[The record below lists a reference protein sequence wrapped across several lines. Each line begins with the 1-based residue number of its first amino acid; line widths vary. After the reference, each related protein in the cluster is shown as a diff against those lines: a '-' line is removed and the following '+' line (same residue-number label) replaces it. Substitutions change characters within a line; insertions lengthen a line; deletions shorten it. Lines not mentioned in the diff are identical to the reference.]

1 METNCRTCI
10 PSVKVISPALS
21 STQRQFVIEQKA
33 LTYRVRENR
42 PTMALQTKGVRA
54 IWDPDLGP
62 GGGWRCPEGTRYGG
76 QITDRFGRGCGGGII
91 RRVGRALMRAGQGL
105 DELGLGRDMRRLERA
120 AQRRGRA
127 QQGAARVR
135 RGAERVALAQE
146 ALAQRLVGDWQP
158 GDGGR
163 RTRRNLPG
171 GPSQR
176 TSLVPRAPKR
186 RRIVKPE
193 ARKTPRR
200 QGQTPRRRP
209 VRERV
214 AIAQERLARR
224 LVGEPEISPR
234 TRRTPTRDREP
245 QATPERVPSREV
257 PETSLPVTPSTRR
270 SRTAPQTTPVQLPPS
285 SRRQWGAVNQYDSP
299 VDGVVYI
306 LNNSPMSDSMH
317 RAGFFN
323 LSASQREAVDRAARN
338 IHADLAEKWRVALS
352 LAQPP
357 TVRQVFD
364 AVDWPNAT
372 TEQARDFAKYE
383 ITLNP
388 NEWRQAFVWDIWSPS
403 EREQLMNAARRASRS
418 VTGDRVAT
426 PRGTEP
432 ENFWR
437 RRYAQRLARNAQQKP
452 KLTDQELADALL
464 PSEKYISAGT
474 TYNNL
479 LHGHGAENLDEL
491 QDILENAIL
500 RLDRNDN
507 NAIDDKLKNALAARW
522 RGALRAIEKERQR
535 RKAQKNRLIENSR
548 AEAIRAQKGIPE
560 PKKNV
565 GPRAIPALIPDDQRL
580 RFGEPLAPENYLE
593 GELALPP
600 DIANPDVRTLDD
612 AVLALDA
619 GVPIEKIPQQ
629 FWLDALYM
637 HMDPEREN
645 VKQYK
650 RLGKNGGICKDGEQG
665 DLVILDKL
673 DKDGNTTGTG
683 LVIGWEQYNGG
694 LGRNGFVN
702 NAGEVI
708 GWNLANALGLNVEP
722 ARFDGI
728 FRRPAGFNRPERAGL
743 AFAIPFAWNRA
754 PKGSP
759 VQHYQDFDDYP
770 PNFHP
775 EVVEDLPDRGYPQR
789 LAHDL
794 FVALIGVDDRH
805 NQNWMG
811 GRFGDEET
819 GQAFLAPMDL
829 GWGGNT
835 VYGIRDFIDRQI
847 DEEYNIS
854 NEISQFLM
862 DMDRRGD
869 SEEAEAVRANLAQVY
884 DTIME
889 SAEAIVRRGSSQFVE
904 NIILGMHLESYTDL
918 SDEER
923 EELEDIVR
931 TTANRWF
938 DALAN
943 NVGMMRDERGDL
955 FSDWGIDEDESYA
968 APLNQNMQPPG
979 VPDGEPESAPDAN
992 ERFPRARAVKDAA
1005 RKVVKG
1011 NLDERIVSGS
1021 RLADAGKKARILWG
1035 RQRLEFLDGDGPA
1048 VQPVRIFKIDET
1060 GEYLILTIQEKDALG
1075 RVKFHDNNA
1084 LQWVEDVT
1092 NLKARDVDPTD
1103 PEMIDL
1109 YVRTAISGDDL
1120 LLYEEKLYGLTGA
1133 TGWSEAYDEAKK
1145 IIQGGDAIPDNAWEI
1160 YDNLRSIAQFEWA
1173 RVVTG
1178 QFATSRDHQSA
1189 AKAALI
1195 GNALPLLEG
1204 RLIEAGLER
1213 PVSRRLSNSSQRA
1226 IGLLRPK
1233 RPKRTKKVPPF
1244 ADVRPFETGRI
1255 VVPEPIVKSNIRNL
1269 DDAINAFSNGVPL
1282 TEIPEEFWF
1291 AVLDDYVATEGIRD
1305 GRQAS
1310 REVREVVKNE
1320 GAIKAVRQIEEFNDD
1335 GQRLDQGF
1343 VMVKDNNPMGQAG
1356 EVIGWNLM
1364 NALGIN
1370 VGPARVVG
1378 RPGEQWVALPHAFNN
1393 APSGRLNRF
1402 PGIGAPPSSDDWG
1415 DDDFDM
1421 DEFNDVYGGR
1431 NYNLDAFEALPD
1443 KGLPQRFAAVLS
1455 QFMMGVPDRHYNNAL
1470 AGQFQPAIG
1479 QPEAMAIPIDLG
1491 WAGMADYESIQDMVG
1506 RAMFFEKNIFQDAL
1520 SYMRSQNVTQAEKE
1534 KVARE
1539 IVQIVDEMIR
1549 RQRAIIARGAEAF
1562 VEDAKAQFRLPENP
1576 TSLELQAHSEQ
1587 LGYAETKAY
1596 LMYRALERAYRY
1608 LSEGE
1613 YQWMLENLGIVDI
1626 LGSVPFPGENK
1637 SFGIYYLRNKKL
1649 TSNFY
1654 QQSQQRTLIG
1664 ERNG

>member
-1 METNCRTCI
+1 METDCRTCI
-10 PSVKVISPALS
+10 PSVRVISATLS
-21 STQRQFVIEQKA
+21 PTQRQFVIEQKA

-42 PTMALQTKGVRA
+42 PTLALQTKGVRA

-91 RRVGRALMRAGQGL
+91 RRVGRALVRAGQGL

-127 QQGAARVR
+127 QQGAARIR

-171 GPSQR
+171 GPAQR

-234 TRRTPTRDREP
+234 TRRTPTRDIEP
-245 QATPERVPSREV
+245 EAALERAPLPEV
-257 PETSLPVTPSTRR
+257 PETTLPVTSSARR
-270 SRTAPQTTPVQLPPS
+270 SRTTPKPTPVGIPPA
-285 SRRQWGAVNQYDSP
+285 SRRRWNAINQEDSAT
-299 VDGVVYI
+299 DGVVYI
-306 LNNSPMSDSMH
+306 LNESPISDSLR
-317 RAGFFN
+317 RAGFVN
-323 LSASQREAVDRAARN
+323 LSISQREAVDKAARK

-357 TVRQVFD
+357 TVGQVFD
-364 AVDWPNAT
+364 AIDWKNAT
-372 TEQARDFAKYE
+372 AEQARDFAKYE

-388 NEWRQAFVWDIWSPS
+388 GQWRDAFYRDIWSSS
-403 EREQLMNAARRASRS
+403 EREQLMNAMRRSSRS
-418 VTGDRVAT
+418 VTGDRIAT

-437 RRYAQRLARNAQQKP
+437 RRYAKRLGRGAEQK
-452 KLTDQELADALL
+452 KNYTDQELLDAIL
-464 PSEKYISAGT
+464 PKGKYVSAGT

-479 LHGHGAENLDEL
+479 LYGHGTDNLDEL
-491 QDILENAIL
+491 QSIIER
-500 RLDRNDN
+500 RLDDLEKNNDGRI
-507 NAIDDKLKNALAARW
+507 ADYMKDGLAARW
-522 RGALRAIEKERQR
+522 RGALRAVAHERKR
-535 RKAQKNRLIENSR
+535 RLLQKNRLIENSR

-565 GPRAIPALIPDDQRL
+565 GPRVIPALIPNNQRL

-593 GELALPP
+593 GELALAP
-600 DIANPDVRTLDD
+600 DIANSDIRTVDD

-637 HMDPEREN
+637 HMDPQRRN

-650 RLGKNGGICKDGEQG
+650 RLGKNGGICKDGERG
-665 DLVILDKL
+665 DLLILDKL

-683 LVIGWEQYNGG
+683 LVIGWEAYRGG
-694 LGRNGFVN
+694 LGKNGFVN

-728 FRRPAGFNRPERAGL
+728 FRRDGNGLVRDRAGI

-754 PKGSP
+754 PDGEP
-759 VQHYQDFDDYP
+759 VQHYEDFSDYP

-775 EVVEDLPDRGYPQR
+775 EVVEDLPDKGYPQR

-811 GRFGDEET
+811 GRFGGNIN

-835 VYGIRDFIDRQI
+835 IYGFRDFVDTQI
-847 DEEYNIS
+847 DEENDITYDIVQHLNS
-854 NEISQFLM
+854 L
-862 DMDRRGD
+862 DT
-869 SEEAEAVRANLAQVY
+869 EEAELLRENLAQVY

-889 SAEAIVRRGSSQFVE
+889 SAQAIVRRGSTQFVE

-918 SDEER
+918 SEEDR

-931 TTANRWF
+931 STASRWF

-943 NVGMMRDERGDL
+943 NVDLMQDERAVL
-955 FSDWGIDEDESYA
+955 FEDWGIDPDRSYA
-968 APLNQNMQPPG
+968 APLNPDMQATRT
-979 VPDGEPESAPDAN
+979 PDSEPENAPDVN

-1005 RKVVKG
+1005 RKVIQG
-1011 NLDERIVSGS
+1011 DLDERIVSGS

-1048 VQPVRIFKIDET
+1048 VHPVHVFKIDET
-1060 GEYLILTIQEKDALG
+1060 GEYLLLTGKEKDFLG
-1075 RVKFHDNNA
+1075 RELKFPNNTA
-1084 LQWVEDVT
+1084 LQWVEDIT
-1092 NLKARDVDPTD
+1092 SLKARDIDPTD
-1103 PEMIDL
+1103 SEMIDL
-1109 YVRTAISGDDL
+1109 YVRTSIGGDDL
-1120 LLYEEKLYGLTGA
+1120 LLYEEKLHELAGTGD
-1133 TGWSEAYDEAKK
+1133 WSDLYNEAKK
-1145 IIQGGDAIPDNAWEI
+1145 IIQGDSEIPENAWEI
-1160 YDNLRSIAQFEWA
+1160 YDNLRKLSSFEWA
-1173 RVVTG
+1173 RVISGNFTS
-1178 QFATSRDHQSA
+1178 SRDHESA

-1204 RLIEAGLER
+1204 RLTNAGIER

-1226 IGLLRPK
+1226 ITALRPK

-1255 VVPEPIVKSNIRNL
+1255 VVPEPIIKSNIKNL
-1269 DDAINAFSNGVPL
+1269 DDAINAFSNGIPL
-1282 TEIPEEFWF
+1282 TEIPEEFWY
-1291 AVLDDYVATEGIRD
+1291 AVLDDYIATENIRD

-1310 REVREVVKNE
+1310 RDVREVVKND
-1320 GAIKAVRQIEEFNDD
+1320 GAIKVVRQIEEFNDD

-1343 VMVKDNNPMGQAG
+1343 VMVKDDNPLGQAG

-1393 APSGRLNRF
+1393 GPSGRLNRF
-1402 PGIGAPPSSDDWG
+1402 PGRATPRTSPSDD
-1415 DDDFDM
+1415 
-1421 DEFNDVYGGR
+1421 DESFNFFEDINAGR
-1431 NYNLDAFEALPD
+1431 NYNIDAFADLPD
-1443 KGLPQRFAAVLS
+1443 KGLPQRVAAVLS
-1455 QFMMGVPDRHYNNAL
+1455 QFIMDVPDRHYNNAL

-1479 QPEAMAIPIDLG
+1479 GPEAMAIPIDLG
-1491 WAGMADYESIQDMVG
+1491 WVGTAYYDDIEDMTNRALFFDKHIFEDAVKFMA
-1506 RAMFFEKNIFQDAL
+1506 
-1520 SYMRSQNVTQAEKE
+1520 SQRVTQAEKE
-1534 KVARE
+1534 RVARE

-1549 RQRAIIARGAEAF
+1549 RQRAIIARGIDAF
-1562 VEDAKAQFRLPENP
+1562 IEDAKAQFPLPANP
-1576 TSLELQAHSEQ
+1576 TSRELDKHADQ
-1587 LGYAETKAY
+1587 LLYAVTKAGQIY
-1596 LMYRALERAYRY
+1596 DALVRSDRL

-1613 YQWMLENLGIVDI
+1613 YQRILEMLGITGI
-1626 LGSVPFPGENK
+1626 LGTLPFPGENK
-1637 SFGIYYLRNKKL
+1637 SFNIAYLRNKKL
-1649 TSNFY
+1649 QSNFY
-1654 QQSQQRTLIG
+1654 QQFQQRMLIG
-1664 ERNG
+1664 GHNG